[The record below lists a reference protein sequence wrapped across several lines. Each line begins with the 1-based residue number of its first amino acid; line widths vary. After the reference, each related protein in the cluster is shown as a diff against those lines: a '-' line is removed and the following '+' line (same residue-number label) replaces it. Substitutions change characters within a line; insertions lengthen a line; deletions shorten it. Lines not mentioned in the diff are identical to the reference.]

1 MKKNLMVKT
10 MFVNIL
16 TAGVFAFTFG
26 VIMTA
31 CSDELN
37 NEAAVNENDK
47 VPAGADTRLLEAYGL
62 MYTDFVTENDVEIL
76 NADTTEIAVS
86 KALADKL
93 GITSFVGHPMGI
105 WQAIDELPYARKA
118 TERSC
123 WGTDISSRWKRQR
136 WPN

>member
-1 MKKNLMVKT
+1 
-10 MFVNIL
+10 
-16 TAGVFAFTFG
+16 
-26 VIMTA
+26 MTA

-37 NEAAVNENDK
+37 NEAAVNKNDK

-76 NADTTEIAVS
+76 NADTTEIGVS

-118 TERSC
+118 TEEKLLGDRYIIKVEKATVAELIGDRSAQLRVLLQF
-123 WGTDISSRWKRQR
+123 S
-136 WPN
+136 